1 MTADAS
7 SLYSA
12 GTAKLERG
20 DVGEAVALLLAAK
33 RIDPRAPDIRR
44 NLAIAE
50 RTVLAARGET
60 PPPMPGGPALALSAA
75 EGWWLAALLLA
86 LGAVAGIAAIWDGA
100 RGSRVGSGGRKRPRA
115 WKWAAAAAVSAGV
128 LVAGWLSAGAVFE
141 RRHPESVVVVASV
154 EARRGVDEAPRSPI
168 LLRAG
173 ERVRTGQRHG
183 DDVEVLLGGSP
194 IGWVPR
200 AALWNVAD
208 APRYT
213 GGLRPK

>member
-1 MTADAS
+1 VTADAS
-7 SLYSA
+7 SLYNA
-12 GTAKLERG
+12 GTAALDRG
-20 DVGEAVALLLAAK
+20 NIGEAIALLSAAK
-33 RIDPRAPDIRR
+33 RIDPRAPDVRR

-50 RTVLAARGET
+50 RSVAAARGET
-60 PPPMPGGPALALSAA
+60 PPPMPGGGPAIALSAA
-75 EGWWLAALLLA
+75 EGWWLAAILLA
-86 LGAVAGIAAIWDGA
+86 LGAVAGIVALLE
-100 RGSRVGSGGRKRPRA
+100 GGRRGGRRSRA
-115 WKWAAAAAVSAGV
+115 WKRGAAAALTSGALLA
-128 LVAGWLSAGAVFE
+128 AWLSAGAIFE
-141 RRHPESVVVVASV
+141 RRHPEAVVVAASV

-173 ERVRTGQRHG
+173 ERVRTGQTHG

-213 GGLRPK
+213 RGLRSK

>member
-1 MTADAS
+1 VTADAS
-7 SLYSA
+7 ALYNA
-12 GTAKLERG
+12 GTAALERG
-20 DVGEAVALLLAAK
+20 NIGEAIALLVAAR
-33 RIDPRAPDIRR
+33 RIDPRAPDVRR

-50 RTVLAARGET
+50 RTVAAARGET
-60 PPPMPGGPALALSAA
+60 PPPMPGGGPAIALSAA
-75 EGWWLAALLLA
+75 EGWWLAAILVA
-86 LGAVAGIAAIWDGA
+86 LGAAAGIVALWGW
-100 RGSRVGSGGRKRPRA
+100 GGRGGQRPRA
-115 WKWAAAAAVSAGV
+115 WKRGAAAALASGA
-128 LVAGWLSAGAVFE
+128 LLAAWLSAGAIFE
-141 RRHPESVVVVASV
+141 RRHPEAVVVAASV

-173 ERVRTGQRHG
+173 ERVRTGQTHG

-213 GGLRPK
+213 GGLRSK